1 MNFVKKL
8 FSIKYYIDI
17 LTGYSHFKLMLAAIV
32 LALILSIKPSLFII
46 KTALPLAQNLEKNIL
61 NLIDEI
67 YPQELEIKI
76 ANGQASTNV
85 TEPYYVTV
93 RQETFESLFSL
104 KPQDQNTR
112 AKIRL
117 LTIDTKGKADEFE
130 RYQSLVLL
138 TETSIVYYK
147 DSRVNIYPLREI
159 KDLTVNKDAIKSKV
173 KEINKDNKVEKFIV
187 TGVLLAPIFILLW
200 SVVSRLAIF
209 FFLTL
214 IVYLMIK
221 INQLPIGFKNTFRYT
236 SAISFIPMLLW
247 ELMSFIPFFA
257 GNIFTTNYLLLIII
271 WGLSYSGLN
280 YFQNHQIINNDKQLT
295 L

>member
-8 FSIKYYIDI
+8 FSIKYYVDI
-17 LTGYSHFKLMLAAIV
+17 LTGYSHFKLMLAAII

-76 ANGQASTNV
+76 TNGQASTNV

-93 RQETFESLFSL
+93 RQETFESLYSL

-187 TGVLLAPIFILLW
+187 AGVLLAPIFILLW
-200 SVVSRLAIF
+200 SVVSRLAVF

-236 SAISFIPMLLW
+236 SAVSFIPMLLW
-247 ELMSFIPFFA
+247 GLMSFIPFFA
-257 GNIFTTNYLLLIII
+257 GKIIATNYLLPIII
-271 WGLSYSGLN
+271 WGLAYSGLN
-280 YFQNHQIINNDKQLT
+280 YFQNHQMINSDK
-295 L
+295 